1 MAIACKEW
9 SKLSWRHLRATNI
22 LRLPVE
28 ISSPQGQSN
37 HRNLARSI
45 EIPGYVLSGQGS
57 IRATTYTKNLRCR
70 LNGFHPDQVISEA
83 QFGDFIDTYR
93 HLERY

>member
-57 IRATTYTKNLRCR
+57 IRATTYTKNL
-70 LNGFHPDQVISEA
+70 
-83 QFGDFIDTYR
+83 
-93 HLERY
+93 